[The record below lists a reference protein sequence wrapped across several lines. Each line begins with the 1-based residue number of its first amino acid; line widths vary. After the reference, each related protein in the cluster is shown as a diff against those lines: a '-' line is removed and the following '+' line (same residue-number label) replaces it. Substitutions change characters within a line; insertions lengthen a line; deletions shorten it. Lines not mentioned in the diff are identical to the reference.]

1 MRVKTPAIRRS
12 SSTERISEPSCSRW
26 PLRLGLFV
34 VVERAFDPVQRT
46 MEQID
51 GRPEEVFKIRFE
63 AACRQGMQRSI
74 EDVGDRTCDDT
85 SVGERSRVGFVLGA
99 IAAKLELGQNV
110 GGWGGDR
117 RVRRRS
123 SGDVRRDRAERDE
136 TGRRQ
141 DVSVRPGER
150 EAFGHMASGAHFGKV
165 AIEIASS
172 RRRSHPSSSRL
183 RSAHSDSKFATEPLF
198 PRSESV
204 PRLLQNR
211 RQFREVPQQDGRHIV
226 VVDPIQAGL
235 SVDRGRIVLR
245 K

>member
-51 GRPEEVFKIRFE
+51 GRPEEVFEIRFE
-63 AACRQGMQRSI
+63 AACRQGVQRSI

-136 TGRRQ
+136 TGGRQ
-141 DVSVRPGER
+141 DVYVRPGER
-150 EAFGHMASGAHFGKV
+150 GLRAHGERRALRKGGYRGWLTERTGRCR
-165 AIEIASS
+165 EIPCPRVK
-172 RRRSHPSSSRL
+172 RRLVR
-183 RSAHSDSKFATEPLF
+183 FA
-198 PRSESV
+198 PRSCRSSHGGT
-204 PRLLQNR
+204 P
-211 RQFREVPQQDGRHIV
+211 H
-226 VVDPIQAGL
+226 
-235 SVDRGRIVLR
+235 
-245 K
+245 